1 VGRIVASLDLPHPI
15 ERVFRSALRV
25 EDLPRWM
32 PEVVAA
38 ELLDPVLATGARVK
52 LRLSAAAAGAEVLG
66 TISVLEP
73 PRRLV
78 ITGAGGPI
86 GVRVSVRLRETSPGA
101 THADLEVDL
110 DTPPFLGFVTRE
122 AERRIEAGLPEA
134 LVRLRALI
142 DAEPA

>member
-1 VGRIVASLDLPHPI
+1 
-15 ERVFRSALRV
+15 
-25 EDLPRWM
+25 M